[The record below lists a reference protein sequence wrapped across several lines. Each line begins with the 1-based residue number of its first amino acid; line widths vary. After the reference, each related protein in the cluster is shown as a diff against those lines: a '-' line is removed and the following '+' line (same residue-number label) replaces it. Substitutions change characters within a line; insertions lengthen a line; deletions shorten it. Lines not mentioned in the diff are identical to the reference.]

1 MSAIVVEELSKSYR
15 VSEKQPGFAGA
26 VRHFFRR
33 EHRTVQAVRD
43 VSFRIEPGEFVGFLG
58 ANGAGKTTTLKML
71 TGLLRPSSGK
81 VEVAGHF
88 PFARQRR
95 FLERITLVMGQKQQL
110 IWDLP
115 ALDSLRVNAAVY
127 DVPSDVATARIRELA
142 EMLDVQDKL
151 KQPVRKLSL
160 GERMKCELL
169 AALLH
174 HPEILLLDEPTL
186 GLDVNAQD
194 AIRRF
199 LKEYNQR
206 YGATVLLTS
215 HYMADIVALCPRV
228 LLMHRGRMMYDGSL
242 SGLSE
247 RYAPHRQVR
256 VELPLPVAATELA
269 QYGEVES
276 CEGRHAVLLVER
288 QAITQIV
295 ARVLSE
301 LRPLDLS
308 VTDPPIENVVGRLFS
323 GSELHSA
330 PGSGDPA

>member
-1 MSAIVVEELSKSYR
+1 
-15 VSEKQPGFAGA
+15 
-26 VRHFFRR
+26 
-33 EHRTVQAVRD
+33 
-43 VSFRIEPGEFVGFLG
+43 
-58 ANGAGKTTTLKML
+58 
-71 TGLLRPSSGK
+71 
-81 VEVAGHF
+81 
-88 PFARQRR
+88 
-95 FLERITLVMGQKQQL
+95 MGQKQQL
-110 IWDLP
+110 LWDLP

-127 DVPSDVATARIRELA
+127 DVPSEVATKRIQQLA
-142 EMLDVQDKL
+142 EMLELQDKL
-151 KQPVRKLSL
+151 RQPVRKLSL

-228 LLMHRGRMMYDGSL
+228 LLVHRGQLIYDGSL
-242 SGLSE
+242 SGLTE
-247 RYAPHRQVR
+247 QYAPYRQVR
-256 VELPLPVAATELA
+256 LELPEPVEAAQLRR
-269 QYGEVES
+269 YGEVES
-276 CEGRHAVLLVER
+276 CVGRHAVLLVER
-288 QAITQIV
+288 AAITQSV
-295 ARVLSE
+295 ERVLRE

-323 GSELHSA
+323 ST
-330 PGSGDPA
+330 DPLQVPPPKAESK